1 MLALLGRIPVGF
13 GGLQAGLQ
21 GRSSNASASLP
32 AVCPIRLRGSSSG
45 ARGGPVVLHV
55 INEHMGNLE
64 LLYVS
69 GDTERRYWVID
80 LPCLT
85 PQGRASRGAG
95 VARKTMTSVLF
106 TLGR

>member
-55 INEHMGNLE
+55 INDVNRE
-64 LLYVS
+64 LGATVMIV
-69 GDTERRYWVID
+69 THAAATAQMAHRVIHFAD
-80 LPCLT
+80 
-85 PQGRASRGAG
+85 GAI
-95 VARKTMTSVLF
+95 RET
-106 TLGR
+106 